1 MQYAIVDGIDAPGG
15 KYPAALGNVILVE
28 MEFVEKFFKD
38 LAIDLATNPLL
49 GPAFL
54 PVRLLV
60 CEAVAL
66 EREGGGGGVAQ
77 GVVRVQCDGGELCGN
92 LALGVVRQ
100 RPQLWLPTL
109 AGMNIIYLC
118 LHFMPPRLQTL
129 GVNDTDDAVDA
140 INSISLRDQVR
151 T

>member
-66 EREGGGGGVAQ
+66 EREGGGWGSP
-77 GVVRVQCDGGELCGN
+77 RVWSECNAMVESCAGISLWGLFGSGRSCGC
-92 LALGVVRQ
+92 
-100 RPQLWLPTL
+100 PLWLE
-109 AGMNIIYLC
+109 
-118 LHFMPPRLQTL
+118 
-129 GVNDTDDAVDA
+129 
-140 INSISLRDQVR
+140 
-151 T
+151 